1 MRRSWSDA
9 RARGIAASAT
19 ITRTTMHIASTAMP
33 PALRASIAS
42 DVPVPTARK
51 RSDVPARDRRPAV
64 LLTGDADRGGGQQDD
79 APLARGQPDPPRGQD
94 PQRVA
99 VAEDQDPA
107 GRQPLGDQRV
117 HPGAHVVG
125 GLAPRAAVAPEVP

>member
-42 DVPVPTARK
+42 GLPVPTARK
-51 RSDVPARDRRPAV
+51 RSEVPPRDRRAAV
-64 LLTGDADRGGGQQDD
+64 LLAGDTDRGGGQEDD
-79 APLARGQPDPPRGQD
+79 PALARRQPEPARGQD

-99 VAEDQDPA
+99 VAEDEDPS

-117 HPGAHVVG
+117 HAGAHVVG
-125 GLAPRAAVAPEVP
+125 RLAARGAVAPQVP